1 MNFEFQTLNP
11 ELRILNS
18 PIMTI
23 TDFYNLEQTEKR
35 TLLRQCC
42 GSEEWVNKMLAI
54 PPAKYLADLLINAE
68 RIWYGCNEDE
78 WKEAFTHHPKIGDVD
93 ALKKKFFSDQ
103 FAEKEQSSITEA
115 NEQTLKSLAE
125 GNRLYE
131 LNFGYIFIVCATGK
145 SAEEML
151 GLLNARLHN
160 DPKKEISVAMEEQH
174 KITRLRLQ
182 KLFDV

>member
-1 MNFEFQTLNP
+1 
-11 ELRILNS
+11 
-18 PIMTI
+18 MTI
-23 TDFYNLEQTEKR
+23 ADYNSLEQTDKR
-35 TLLRQCC
+35 TLLHQCC
-42 GSEEWVNKMLAI
+42 GSETWVNKMLAI
-54 PPAKYLADLLINAE
+54 QPVQQLTDLLKDAE
-68 RIWYGCNEDE
+68 KVWYSCNEGD

-131 LNFGYIFIVCATGK
+131 LKFGYIFIVCATGK

-160 DPKKEISVAMEEQH
+160 DPKKEISIAMEEQH